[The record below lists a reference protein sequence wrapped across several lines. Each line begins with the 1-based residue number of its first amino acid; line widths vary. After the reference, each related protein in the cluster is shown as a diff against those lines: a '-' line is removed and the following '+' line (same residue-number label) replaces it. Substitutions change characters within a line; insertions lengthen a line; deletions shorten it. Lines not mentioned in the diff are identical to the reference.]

1 MQAGW
6 ENGFDSG
13 MTLVATAR
21 STAGTLRQDV
31 LVDGRFRLTTD
42 EPERLGGTDSAPS
55 PHELLPAAIAS
66 CVSTTILMYARTKGW
81 ELGAVQVDVEYDP
94 TSDPVSCELVI
105 RTGQHLTAEQVL
117 RLEKVANTCP
127 VRRALA
133 GSVAFRERI
142 VPGAARPALR
152 PAV

>member
-1 MQAGW
+1 
-6 ENGFDSG
+6 

-21 STAGTLRQDV
+21 SNVGTLRQDV

-42 EPERLGGTDSAPS
+42 EPEHLGGTDRAPS

-81 ELGAVQVDVEYDP
+81 ELGAVQVDAEYDP
-94 TSDPVSCELVI
+94 GAEPVSCDLVI
-105 RTGQHLTAEQVL
+105 RTEQQLTEEQLL
-117 RLEKVANTCP
+117 RLEKVASTCP
-127 VRRALA
+127 VRRVLD
-133 GSVAFRERI
+133 GTVVFGERI
-142 VPGAARPALR
+142 VPGTVLPALR